1 MRYAM
6 NKSFYD
12 ADKLLNTFKVV
23 KQAKCKR
30 CIHNILGTNGAAIKA
45 CKDCDMK
52 FIVDVLEAFPRSVI
66 IQDAE

>member
-1 MRYAM
+1 M

-12 ADKLLNTFKVV
+12 AEALLDVFKVV
-23 KQAKCKR
+23 KREKCKR
-30 CIHNILGTNGAAIKA
+30 CTHSMIGTNGAAAKF

-52 FIVDVLEAFPRSVI
+52 FAVDLLEAFPRSVI